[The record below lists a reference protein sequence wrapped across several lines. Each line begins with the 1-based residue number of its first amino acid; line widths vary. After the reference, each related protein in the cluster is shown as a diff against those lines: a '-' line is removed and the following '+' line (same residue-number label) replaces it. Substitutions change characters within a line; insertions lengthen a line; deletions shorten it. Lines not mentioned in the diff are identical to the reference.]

1 VCVLYEPHIGIDE
14 TDRHGPSSPGFG
26 NSIQCCG
33 YLASNLWYGL
43 LIVDDMIKNQ
53 LPVQELLSCSWLSI
67 NCHFSYLRSIFKHS
81 LATEEVVSP
90 ETRRSQHREQ
100 EDTMFC
106 SGFLSGFVTHL
117 SSQLTYIFL
126 LCTFVL
132 VFSLLFSLQE
142 DKFIFLYVCLSC
154 LSPLLS
160 LLPGLVLIFQL
171 WCNG

>member
-1 VCVLYEPHIGIDE
+1 
-14 TDRHGPSSPGFG
+14 
-26 NSIQCCG
+26 
-33 YLASNLWYGL
+33 
-43 LIVDDMIKNQ
+43 MIKNQ

-132 VFSLLFSLQE
+132 VFPLLFSLQK

-160 LLPGLVLIFQL
+160 LLPGLVLISSSGAMDSLIELLALNLLYFAESSFL
-171 WCNG
+171 FTYPKFASGSCSD